1 MATAT
6 TARIPYEIL
15 GTLTDTPQLTV
26 CAARK
31 TDSDEL
37 LLLNRIPHDQDT
49 RDLFRDLYFYSAH
62 RPERSEFVELYSADR
77 DFYAVFK
84 YHQAPSLASLYGS
97 CPGPTARR
105 LSILIDALFRVYN
118 DTLRMPLPV
127 VCSALQPDNILID
140 DDGNIRIFY
149 QLQAEFLTDSQ
160 CSLWNEAAS
169 LVQFMLARELFG
181 RHHQA
186 LQDICKKCRAG
197 LYPSLPALINDLEK
211 AAQTLEQAE
220 WLYRIKSFVLRK
232 KARILQ
238 MSWLSLVA
246 MASFLVIYLVTEL
259 TRTDELPAAAISDI
273 GNITYVAA
281 QDEEDSNLQL
291 TDPSQPQTS
300 GSEPAFSSL
309 PLPTSELSSED
320 YIVQSGDTLE
330 SICLAKYG
338 AEAYAAA
345 VASFNGLAEDAV
357 LDAGSVLLLPLRDQ
371 LAAYIT

>member
-1 MATAT
+1 
-6 TARIPYEIL
+6 
-15 GTLTDTPQLTV
+15 
-26 CAARK
+26 
-31 TDSDEL
+31 
-37 LLLNRIPHDQDT
+37 
-49 RDLFRDLYFYSAH
+49 
-62 RPERSEFVELYSADR
+62 
-77 DFYAVFK
+77 
-84 YHQAPSLASLYGS
+84 
-97 CPGPTARR
+97 
-105 LSILIDALFRVYN
+105 
-118 DTLRMPLPV
+118 
-127 VCSALQPDNILID
+127 
-140 DDGNIRIFY
+140 
-149 QLQAEFLTDSQ
+149 
-160 CSLWNEAAS
+160 
-169 LVQFMLARELFG
+169 
-181 RHHQA
+181 
-186 LQDICKKCRAG
+186 
-197 LYPSLPALINDLEK
+197 
-211 AAQTLEQAE
+211 
-220 WLYRIKSFVLRK
+220 
-232 KARILQ
+232 